1 MSRWAEGV
9 QVHPSAFVHERAL
22 LYGNVVI
29 GPQVSVWPHAVVRA
43 EVHEVR
49 IGARSNIQDFVM
61 LHIGFAHPTVVGEDC
76 SITHHA
82 TLHGCCI
89 GDRTMVGINATV
101 MDGVTVGANSIV
113 AGHSILVEGAQFPD
127 NVVIAGVP
135 GKIVAQRDCSKANL
149 GNAEFYRR
157 NGINYGKGIHR
168 FADGELDGLF

>member
-82 TLHGCCI
+82 TLHGCWLLAA
-89 GDRTMVGINATV
+89 V
-101 MDGVTVGANSIV
+101 
-113 AGHSILVEGAQFPD
+113 
-127 NVVIAGVP
+127 
-135 GKIVAQRDCSKANL
+135 
-149 GNAEFYRR
+149 
-157 NGINYGKGIHR
+157 
-168 FADGELDGLF
+168 